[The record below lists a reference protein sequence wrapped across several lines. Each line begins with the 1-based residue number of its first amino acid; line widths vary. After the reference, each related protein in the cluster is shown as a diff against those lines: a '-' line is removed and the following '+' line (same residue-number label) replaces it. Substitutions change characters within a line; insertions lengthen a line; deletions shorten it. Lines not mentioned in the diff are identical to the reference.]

1 MKPSGKR
8 QEDFT
13 PVETLLCFGLGLVG
27 SPNQNG
33 KVNIRESD
41 PVAIKVAA
49 LAKRSPGSLALKLAN
64 LDGRRENRAKYEQQ
78 LWIELTSNRDRFMQ
92 LYEIVLHAARGVGI
106 DQDQLP
112 DFLGLET
119 GILESVF
126 NADQVSDSDLRESI
140 DQNLRDWMAR
150 NPGVEVRETERDLL
164 GTARVGQQRFAR
176 VVLENCDFK
185 CVFCGLDFRS
195 NSLPSSRML
204 VASHIKAWRSSENL
218 ERIDLKNGL
227 AACPTHDA
235 AFDTYL
241 MTVSLDM
248 RIVRSPALAAAIVS
262 DRVVAHNFGEGALG
276 LRLILPDA
284 AIRPGAEYLTWHWSK
299 AAVSNS

>member
-27 SPNQNG
+27 SPNQHG

-150 NPGVEVRETERDLL
+150 NPGKEVRETERDLL

-185 CVFCGLDFRS
+185 CVFCGLGFRA
-195 NSLPSSRML
+195 NALRSSRML
-204 VASHIKAWRSSENL
+204 IASHIKAWRASSNP
-218 ERIDLKNGL
+218 ERIDLQNGL

-235 AFDTYL
+235 AFDSFL
-241 MTVSLDM
+241 ITVNSNLEI
-248 RIVRSPALAAAIVS
+248 IVGAALTAAIAT
-262 DRVVAHNFGEGALG
+262 DRVVAHNFGIEAIGG
-276 LRLILPDA
+276 QLILSDL
-284 AIRPGAEYLTWHWSK
+284 AIRPRAEYLSWHLERTDAGRS
-299 AAVSNS
+299 